1 MRALLG
7 VADRTGLVEFARGLR
22 ECGVDIIATD
32 GTRRALAEAGIEA
45 TAVSDVTG
53 FPEMLDG
60 RVKTLHPAIHAGIL
74 ARREL
79 PEHMAKLEEH
89 GFTAIDIVAISL
101 YPFVETVAR
110 GADAATTIENIDIGG
125 PTMIRAAAKNSAS
138 VAVLVSPSQYDEVL
152 AELRAHGSI
161 SQPTRDRLAARAFA
175 HTAAYDTAVAA
186 YLSGQIAECEPA
198 PPEYTIGGRLIAQ
211 LRYGENPHQFGALYA
226 IPGAPGGVAHA
237 RQLQGSALS
246 FTNWLDVDAARRLV
260 CDFDDPAAAIIKH
273 TNPCGFAV
281 GSDATDAYRA
291 SLRVRPTLGVRRH
304 RRASTARSTEATAEE
319 LAKTFLE
326 AVVVPAIT
334 PEAAAR
340 LAKKER
346 LRVLVVERPSCAAQ
360 LDVRSVDGGLLVQ
373 SIDRVNTDRSA
384 MSVPTQR
391 QPDDAQW
398 RDLLV
403 AWRVCRHVKSNAIVI
418 VRDGMAVG
426 VGAGQMSRVEAA
438 ELAVQRAGDRVVR
451 CGGRV
456 RRFLPD
462 AGRARDARQGGRR
475 RRDPARRLEEGPGG
489 HRRRRRARDG
499 HGPRRGAPL
508 PPLSRRAQRA
518 ERRASP
524 ALVPRRRRP

>member
-7 VADRTGLVEFARGLR
+7 VADRTGLVEFAHGLR
-22 ECGVDIIATD
+22 ECDVDIVATD
-32 GTRRALAEAGIEA
+32 GTRRALHEAGIEA

-74 ARREL
+74 ARRDL
-79 PEHMAKLEEH
+79 PEHMAKLAEH
-89 GFTAIDIVAISL
+89 GFTAIDIVVITL

-110 GADAATTIENIDIGG
+110 GADRATTIENIDIGG
-125 PTMIRAAAKNSAS
+125 PTMIRAASKNSAS
-138 VAVLVSPSQYDEVL
+138 VAVVIEPSQYDELL
-152 AELRAHGSI
+152 AELREHREI

-186 YLSGQIAECEPA
+186 YLAAELDDRESTA
-198 PPEYTIGGRLIAQ
+198 PEYTIGGRLIAE
-211 LRYGENPHQFGALYA
+211 LRYGENPHQRGALYA
-226 IPGAPGGVAHA
+226 TPGAPGGLAHA

-260 CDFDDPAAAIIKH
+260 CDFSEPAAAIIKH

-281 GSDATDAYRA
+281 GSDAADAYRRA
-291 SLRVRPTLGVRRH
+291 FECDPRSAFGGIVALNRPLD
-304 RRASTARSTEATAEE
+304 EATAEE

-326 AVVVPAIT
+326 AVIVPAIT
-334 PEAAAR
+334 PQAEAR
-340 LAKKER
+340 LARKER

-373 SIDRVNTDRSA
+373 TVDHVSTDRAA

-391 QPDDAQW
+391 QPDEAQW

-403 AWRVCRHVKSNAIVI
+403 AWTVCRHVKSNAIVI
-418 VRDGMAVG
+418 VSDGMAVG

-438 ELAVQRAGDRVVR
+438 ELAVHRAGDRASGAVAASDA
-451 CGGRV
+451 
-456 RRFLPD
+456 FFPMPD
-462 AGRARDARQGGRR
+462 GVETLGKAGIAAVIQ
-475 RRDPARRLEEGPGG
+475 PGG
-489 HRRRRRARDG
+489 SKKDPEVTAAADALSMAMVHAGAR
-499 HGPRRGAPL
+499 HFRH
-508 PPLSRRAQRA
+508 
-518 ERRASP
+518 
-524 ALVPRRRRP
+524 

>member
-7 VADRTGLVEFARGLR
+7 VADRTGLVDFARGLR

-32 GTRRALAEAGIEA
+32 GTRRALADAGIEA

-74 ARREL
+74 ARRDL
-79 PEHMAKLEEH
+79 PEHMAKLDEH
-89 GFTAIDIVAISL
+89 GFTAIDIVVISL

-138 VAVLVSPSQYDEVL
+138 VAVVVSPSQYDEVL
-152 AELRAHGSI
+152 AELRESGAI

-186 YLSGQIAECEPA
+186 YLNGELGDRETS
-198 PPEYTIGGRLIAQ
+198 PPEYTTGGRLIAA
-211 LRYGENPHQFGALYA
+211 LRYGENPHQRGALYA

-237 RQLQGSALS
+237 RQLQGSGLS

-260 CDFDDPAAAIIKH
+260 CDFDEPAACVIKH

-281 GSDATDAYRA
+281 GTDAADAYRRA
-291 SLRVRPTLGVRRH
+291 FECDPRSAFGGIVGLNRPLD
-304 RRASTARSTEATAEE
+304 AETAEE

-326 AVVVPAIT
+326 AVVVPAIS
-334 PEAAAR
+334 PQAAER

-346 LRVLVVERPSCAAQ
+346 LRVLVVERPSCAEQ

-373 SIDRVNTDRSA
+373 TIDRVSTDRSA
-384 MSVPTQR
+384 MSVPTRR
-391 QPDDAQW
+391 QPDAAQW

-403 AWRVCRHVKSNAIVI
+403 AWQVCRHVKSNAIVI
-418 VRDGMAVG
+418 VKDGMAIG

-438 ELAVQRAGDRVVR
+438 ELAAHRAGDRLSGAVAASDA
-451 CGGRV
+451 
-456 RRFLPD
+456 FFPMPD
-462 AGRARDARQGGRR
+462 GLETLGKAGVAAVIQ
-475 RRDPARRLEEGPGG
+475 PGG
-489 HRRRRRARDG
+489 SKKDPDVTAAAD
-499 HGPRRGAPL
+499 
-508 PPLSRRAQRA
+508 
-518 ERRASP
+518 
-524 ALVPRRRRP
+524 ALDMAMVHAGDRHFRH

>member
-1 MRALLG
+1 MRALVG
-7 VADRTGLVEFARGLR
+7 VADRTGLVDFARGLR

-32 GTRRALAEAGIEA
+32 GTRRALEEAGIEA

-74 ARREL
+74 ARRDL
-79 PEHMAKLEEH
+79 PEHMAKLDEH
-89 GFTAIDIVAISL
+89 GFTAIDIVVISL

-110 GADAATTIENIDIGG
+110 GADTATTIENIDIGG

-138 VAVLVSPSQYDEVL
+138 VAVIVSPSQYGEVL
-152 AELRAHGSI
+152 ADLRENGQI
-161 SQPTRDRLAARAFA
+161 SQPMRDLLAARAFA

-186 YLSGQIAECEPA
+186 YLSDQVHQSSAPAEF
-198 PPEYTIGGRLIAQ
+198 TIGGRLIAQ
-211 LRYGENPHQFGALYA
+211 LRYGENPHQRGALYA
-226 IPGAPGGVAHA
+226 IPGAPVGVAHA

-260 CDFDDPAAAIIKH
+260 CDFDEPATAIIKH

-281 GSDATDAYRA
+281 GTDAVDAYRRA
-291 SLRVRPTLGVRRH
+291 FECDPRSAFGGIVAINRPLD
-304 RRASTARSTEATAEE
+304 EATAEE

-326 AVVVPAIT
+326 AVVVPAIM

-346 LRVLVVERPSCAAQ
+346 LRVLVVERPSCAEQ
-360 LDVRSVDGGLLVQ
+360 LDVRSIDGGLLVQ
-373 SIDRVNTDRSA
+373 TVDRVNADRTA

-391 QPDDAQW
+391 EPGDAQW

-418 VRDGMAVG
+418 VSDGMAVG

-438 ELAVQRAGDRVVR
+438 ELAVQRAGERAAGAVAASDAFFPMADGLETLGNAGVVA
-451 CGGRV
+451 V
-456 RRFLPD
+456 I
-462 AGRARDARQGGRR
+462 Q
-475 RRDPARRLEEGPGG
+475 PGG
-489 HRRRRRARDG
+489 SKKDPDVTAAADALGMAMVHAG
-499 HGPRRGAPL
+499 
-508 PPLSRRAQRA
+508 
-518 ERRASP
+518 ERHFRH
-524 ALVPRRRRP
+524 

>member
-32 GTRRALAEAGIEA
+32 GTRRALADAGIEA

-79 PEHMAKLEEH
+79 PEHMAKLDEH
-89 GFTAIDIVAISL
+89 GFAAIDIVAISL

-152 AELRAHGSI
+152 TELRAQGAI

-186 YLSGQIAECEPA
+186 YLAGELPDRDTA
-198 PPEYTIGGRLIAQ
+198 PPEYTTGGRLIAQ
-211 LRYGENPHQFGALYA
+211 LRYGENPHQVGALYA

-260 CDFDDPAAAIIKH
+260 CDFDEPAATIIKH

-281 GSDATDAYRA
+281 GSDANDAYTRA
-291 SLRVRPTLGVRRH
+291 FACDPRSAFGGIVAINRPLD
-304 RRASTARSTEATAEE
+304 EATAEE

-340 LAKKER
+340 LTKKER

-360 LDVRSVDGGLLVQ
+360 LDVRSIDGGLLVQ
-373 SIDRVNTDRSA
+373 SIDRVNTDRGT
-384 MSVPTQR
+384 MSVPTGR

-403 AWRVCRHVKSNAIVI
+403 AWQVCRHVKSNAIVI
-418 VRDGMAVG
+418 VRDRMAVG

-438 ELAVQRAGDRVVR
+438 ELAVQRAGDRVSGAVAASDA
-451 CGGRV
+451 
-456 RRFLPD
+456 FFPMPD
-462 AGRARDARQGGRR
+462 GLETLGKAGVVAVIQ
-475 RRDPARRLEEGPGG
+475 PGG
-489 HRRRRRARDG
+489 SKKDPEVTAAADALGMAMVHAG
-499 HGPRRGAPL
+499 
-508 PPLSRRAQRA
+508 
-518 ERRASP
+518 ERHFRH
-524 ALVPRRRRP
+524 